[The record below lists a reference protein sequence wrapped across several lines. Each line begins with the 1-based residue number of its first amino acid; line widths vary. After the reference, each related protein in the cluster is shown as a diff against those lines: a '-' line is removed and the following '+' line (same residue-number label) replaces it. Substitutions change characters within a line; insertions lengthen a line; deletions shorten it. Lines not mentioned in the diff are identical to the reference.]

1 MLGPNAVALGSDF
14 DGTVETALDTSEL
27 AAITQE
33 LISAGVDEDVI
44 AKVMGENVY
53 RFLSKNLR

>member
-1 MLGPNAVALGSDF
+1 MGVLP
-14 DGTVETALDTSEL
+14 ALDTSEL

-33 LISAGVDEDVI
+33 LVNAGMSEDVV

-53 RFLSKNLR
+53 RFLRENL